1 MEHKTKEFLV
11 EYKDEGSGVLEGYAS
26 TWIKRPDS
34 YGDIVKAG
42 AFTESLANRW
52 KGGKNIPLLWAHQM
66 DNLDAYIGL
75 ADANEDEK
83 GLHFVAKFD
92 DTQEAQRVRGM
103 YKDGRLSKFSFA
115 YDVLEAGPLT
125 LEDGTK
131 VNELRKLDIYE
142 ISCVL
147 VPANDDAG
155 VVDVKA
161 DATVT
166 NQAEEIT
173 EPEVKAGRR
182 NSAKDAEA
190 LKQAIE
196 LIQGVLGVFDDIEEA
211 EEDEPT
217 KGEDEPEAN
226 APEAEEQ
233 KASNPKKDDLLA
245 YIKER
250 EAIEK

>member
-42 AFTESLANRW
+42 AFTESLEKRW

-92 DTQEAQRVRGM
+92 ETQEAQRVRGM

-166 NQAEEIT
+166 IQAEETT
-173 EPEVKAGRR
+173 EPEVKSGRR

-196 LIQGVLGVFDDIEEA
+196 LIQGVLGEFDSIEA
-211 EEDEPT
+211 EKDEPT

-226 APEAEEQ
+226 AAQAEEQ
-233 KASNPKKDDLLA
+233 KESNPEKDALLA

-250 EAIEK
+250 EAMTK

>member
-83 GLHFVAKFD
+83 GLHFVARFD

-115 YDVLEAGPLT
+115 YDVLEAGPAT

-161 DATVT
+161 DPTVT
-166 NQAEEIT
+166 IQEEKAP

-196 LIQGVLGVFDDIEEA
+196 LIQGVLGVLDDIEEA
-211 EEDEPT
+211 EEDNTE
-217 KGEDEPEAN
+217 KGEDDPEAN
-226 APEAEEQ
+226 AAQAEEL
-233 KASNPKKDDLLA
+233 KESNPEKDDLLA
-245 YIKER
+245 LIKSMEVNHD
-250 EAIEK
+250 